1 MKASKACADDSQTGT
16 LVRPRMLTVDEVAD
30 LFRCSTKT
38 IYRRVAK
45 GELPAIRNGGRFL
58 FTESEILAQFQARMV
73 RPNLAAP
80 KTVFDVI
87 E

>member
-1 MKASKACADDSQTGT
+1 MTGST
-16 LVRPRMLTVDEVAD
+16 GLPRLLTVEEVSD
-30 LFRCSTKT
+30 ILRCSSKT

-80 KTVFDVI
+80 KTAFDVI
-87 E
+87 K